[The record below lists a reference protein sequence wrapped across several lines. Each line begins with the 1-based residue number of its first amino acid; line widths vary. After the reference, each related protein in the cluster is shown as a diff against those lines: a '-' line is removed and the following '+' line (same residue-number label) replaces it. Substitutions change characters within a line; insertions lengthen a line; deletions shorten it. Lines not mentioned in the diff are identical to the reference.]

1 MYISLLTLDIIFQIA
16 WPEGYFIGSGDTHF
30 ATSQAIVEMCLF
42 IYAIYYLLGTNVRI
56 PQTVFYGGIIFLF
69 FILMG
74 TIYEVLFPVDFP
86 IINNYDQWDAYA
98 YGKTNKEAISID
110 IKNKFNFIIH

>member
-1 MYISLLTLDIIFQIA
+1 MPILSAITIMLIIHIFLCKRTKKDVYISLLTLDIIFQIA

-86 IINNYDQWDAYA
+86 IINN
-98 YGKTNKEAISID
+98 
-110 IKNKFNFIIH
+110 